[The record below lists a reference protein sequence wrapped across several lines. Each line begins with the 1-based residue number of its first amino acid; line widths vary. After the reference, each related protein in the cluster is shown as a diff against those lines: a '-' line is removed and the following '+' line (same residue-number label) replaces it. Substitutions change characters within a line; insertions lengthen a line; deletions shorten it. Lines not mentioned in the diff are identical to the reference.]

1 MTPERFKTLYGVEKP
16 EDDDEIVFSCMMGV
30 RSLTAVQIA
39 EVIGYKRYDLLLEF
53 MLGVQM

>member
-1 MTPERFKTLYGVEKP
+1 MSPHRFKALYGVDKP

-39 EVIGYKRYDLLLEF
+39 EVLGYTRWDTGRGCFWHE
-53 MLGVQM
+53 